1 MKAAILLL
9 LCVALAH
16 ASVNLNYKGKAHE
29 HNDIDWYENGVFYQI
44 YPRSFKDSNG
54 DGFGDLKGIK
64 ESLSHLKDL
73 GVTGAWLSPIFKS
86 PMVDGGYDIQDF
98 TEVNP
103 LFGTNEDLVEV
114 FATAK
119 ALGLKIIL
127 DFVPNHTSDQHEW
140 FKKSAMND
148 SEYSDF
154 YVWHNGKVNPGGVN
168 LPRVPPNNW
177 QAVFNTPAWTWH
189 TGRNQFYLHQF
200 AKEQPDLNYR
210 NPKVQQAMRKVLIF
224 WLDKG
229 VDGFR
234 IDAINHSVE
243 DAQFRDEELD
253 DKTGPLAWSN
263 MIHVH
268 TKDLQESYDIIYDW
282 RKLLDQYS
290 KDNKQPTK

>member
-1 MKAAILLL
+1 MKATILLL

-16 ASVNLNYKGKAHE
+16 ARVNLKYDSKTDE
-29 HNDIDWYENGVFYQI
+29 HNNMDWYENGVFYQI

-73 GVTGAWLSPIFKS
+73 GVTGAWLSPMFKS
-86 PMVDGGYDIQDF
+86 PMVDGGYDIADF

-103 LFGTNEDLVEV
+103 LFGTNEDLMDV

-140 FKKSAMND
+140 FKKSALND
-148 SEYSDF
+148 TEYSDF
-154 YVWHNGKVNPGGVN
+154 YVWNNGKVNPDGVD
-168 LPRVPPNNW
+168 LPRLPPNNW

-189 TGRNQFYLHQF
+189 AGRGQFYLHQF
-200 AKEQPDLNYR
+200 AKQQPDLNYR
-210 NPKVQQAMRKVLIF
+210 NPKVQEAMRKVLLF
-224 WLDKG
+224 WLDRG

-243 DAQFRDEELD
+243 DASLRDEELD
-253 DKTGPLAWSN
+253 DKNGPLAWSN
-263 MIHVH
+263 MIHIY

-290 KDNKQPTK
+290 EDKKQPTK